1 MRTHIQLKL
10 FATLQQFMPDSADN
24 FTIEAGTT
32 IQNLLDKLDIPPAK
46 AKLIFIDGI
55 KADMNQTLNG
65 GECVGIFPPVGGG

>member
-65 GECVGIFPPVGGG
+65 GERVGIFPPVGGG